1 MSQPAKTVVCAQ
13 HGEQHQTFVC
23 EHLVHGEGLGFFQ
36 ADDEQNPRPDAWCS
50 RCELIRQAHG
60 GWTEESENMLGV
72 KLLCGACYD
81 RAKQRNELISRG
93 PTFSR

>member
-1 MSQPAKTVVCAQ
+1 MSQPVNIVDCDL
-13 HGEQHQTFVC
+13 HGKQQQTFVC

-36 ADDEQNPRPDAWCS
+36 ADEQENPRPDAWCS

-60 GWTEESENMLGV
+60 DWTEESEKLLGV

-81 RAKQRNELISRG
+81 RAKERNQRVS
-93 PTFSR
+93 